1 MLLLGGTVLGARD
14 AAGNQSDMVPTLREV
29 SVLLEELDTKQRN
42 KLIKLIKS
50 LETMVGAVKETNRI
64 ATRREPRK
72 RRVILAKVI
81 SKGLREAMTC
91 EL

>member
-14 AAGNQSDMVPTLREV
+14 AAGNQSDMVPALREV

-72 RRVILAKVI
+72 RRVILAKGI